1 MKIIVLHG
9 EDTVKSYERLK
20 KFIDTARERNWEVSF
35 LDESSQGINEN
46 LSIPSLFGAER
57 FFILRDVKKLGK
69 KELTWITKNYSNLSG
84 NLIIYHEGEI
94 GKTILNGLPKDIKIE
109 EFKLPKLIWIFLE
122 NIRPGNSKRVLA
134 EFHKVIETEP
144 PEFVFTLIARQFK
157 NLYIAK
163 ANLKVSSIQPWLVAR
178 LKNQADKFTLEKII
192 EIIGILAEIDIKV
205 KTGKADL
212 VSALDLLILKQLE

>member
-1 MKIIVLHG
+1 MKIIILHG
-9 EDTVKSYERLK
+9 EDIVKSYERLK

-35 LDESSQGINEN
+35 LDETSQGINEN

-57 FFILRDVKKLGK
+57 FFILRDIKKLGK
-69 KELTWITKNYSNLSG
+69 KELTWINKNYAGLSG

-94 GKTILNGLPKDIKIE
+94 GKTVINGLPKGIKIE

-157 NLYIAK
+157 NLYYIKSGSKGVAFQGWQ
-163 ANLKVSSIQPWLVAR
+163 IAR
-178 LKNQADKFTLEKII
+178 LSEQAKKFTI
-192 EIIGILAEIDIKV
+192 EQLTGIIGTLAEIDIKV
-205 KTGKADL
+205 KTGVISCSGAVGSL
-212 VSALDLLILKQLE
+212 AI